1 MRLGALF
8 AVVVVFALAG
18 CANLRPTPY
27 QATSARDLLD
37 KQPPRTEMK
46 GLREYNT
53 RIRGDRGA
61 MTDSVQTPPRPDGG
75 VVSEIDLSG
84 NIDGSAV
91 NRKKPVA
98 GVTLEFFEP
107 ESLSTIIRVMLGDY
121 LKVPYTIAP
130 GDEAKLNTL
139 KVKLFLQ
146 ADGSRQ
152 ELIEMF
158 DAFLDAQGVKL
169 RYTDGIY
176 LVTLDEKSRRAQP
189 SPDGIGDV
197 STMIRLNYIEAKDFL
212 PVARQLLR
220 EPDRGIIVSSHN
232 SVVVNAAATEVRG
245 LKRLAQEIDIPYFA
259 GKFVV
264 IYAPKFLSSKGLTT
278 VIEQYLEQI
287 GSTATRP
294 NKQFEVK
301 EIAEQERVVIVAA
314 NQSARDIV
322 MDFINRVDVAAQN
335 RRQLFQYGLSTQKA
349 AEITV
354 TVNAVLK
361 QMIKGT
367 AEIQAIPDKESN
379 SLMIFATPDEYAEVR
394 KLIAK
399 LDYRPPAVHVSI
411 DIVDVALNDAL
422 QYGVQWFLTNS
433 GAGALADAAVNLG
446 QAVGG
451 AAATAAG
458 VNLGVV
464 ALKSNR
470 FLTLQLLANLTDL
483 IMLSNPSLI
492 VKNGYTARLSATR
505 EQPVISS
512 KVPTGTQAGASTVIS
527 SQVEYKKIGLEVEVT
542 PVISMDG
549 DVKLTLMLKDSSIV
563 DSVTIDNNNYPVL
576 STREIKTEVVV
587 QDGGSIFIGGLR
599 RSRNNRAI
607 SKIPV
612 LGDVPG
618 FFGAPFRNNVETNEM
633 SELVVMLTPVI
644 VLDQQGADV
653 ISRALVNAGAL
664 AAAMRNAEA
673 RDKLPGGRP
682 PPRDDMRDDLSG
694 NAPPREQ

>member
-1 MRLGALF
+1 MRLFALLM
-8 AVVVVFALAG
+8 VFLTLAG
-18 CANLRPTPY
+18 CGNLRPTPY
-27 QATSARDLLD
+27 PATSARDLLER
-37 KQPPRTEMK
+37 QPPKTELK

-53 RIRGDRGA
+53 RIRGDRDA
-61 MTDSVQTPPRPDGG
+61 VTSMVETPPRADSG
-75 VVSEIDLSG
+75 VLSEIDLTAATNSP
-84 NIDGSAV
+84 AA
-91 NRKKPVA
+91 NRKKPAA

-121 LKVPYTIAP
+121 LKVPYTIAAA
-130 GDEAKLNTL
+130 DEPKLAAL

-176 LVTLDEKSRRAQP
+176 LVTLDEKARRAQP

-197 STMIRLNYIEAKDFL
+197 SAMIRLNYIEAKDFL

-259 GKFVV
+259 GKFVI
-264 IYAPKFLSSKGLTT
+264 IYAPKYLSSKGLTS

-287 GSTATRP
+287 GSTAARP

-301 EIAEQERVVIVAA
+301 EIAEQERLVIVAA
-314 NQSARDIV
+314 NKSARDIV
-322 MDFINRVDVAAQN
+322 MDFINRVDIAAQN
-335 RRQLFQYGLSTQKA
+335 RRQLFQYGLSTQKS
-349 AEITV
+349 AEIAV

-367 AEIQAIPDKESN
+367 ADIQAIPDKESN

-394 KLIAK
+394 KIIAK
-399 LDYRPPAVHVSI
+399 LDYRPPAVHINI
-411 DIVDVALNDAL
+411 DIVDVSLNDAL

-433 GAGALADAAVNLG
+433 GAGALADASVNLG
-446 QAVGG
+446 QGIGG
-451 AAATAAG
+451 AAAAAAG
-458 VNLGVV
+458 VNVGII
-464 ALKSNR
+464 ALNSNR
-470 FLTLQLLANLTDL
+470 FFTLQLLANLTDL
-483 IMLSNPSLI
+483 VMLSNPSLI

-505 EQPVISS
+505 EEPVISS
-512 KVPTGTQAGASTVIS
+512 KVPTGTQSGATTVIS

-542 PVISMDG
+542 PIIGMDG
-549 DVKLTLMLKDSSIV
+549 DVKLTLVLKDSSIV
-563 DSVTIDNNNYPVL
+563 DSKRIDNNDYPVL
-576 STREIKTEVVV
+576 STREVKTEVVV
-587 QDGGSIFIGGLR
+587 QDGGTIFLGGLR
-599 RSRNNRAI
+599 RTRNNRAVT
-607 SKIPV
+607 KIPV
-612 LGDVPG
+612 LGDFPG
-618 FFGAPFRNNVETNEM
+618 LIGAPFRNNNESSEM

-644 VLDQQGADV
+644 MLDQQGADI
-653 ISRALVNAGAL
+653 ISRALVNAGAMG
-664 AAAMRNAEA
+664 AAIRNAEV
-673 RDKLPGGRP
+673 RDKLPGATP
-682 PPRDDMRDDLSG
+682 PL
-694 NAPPREQ
+694 PREQ